1 MFVSRPL
8 MIRRIH
14 NKCLA
19 TDCEDCVVNTKECV
33 TKTYSDMTDDEV
45 EKLYFILFPEE
56 YHRMVNIL
64 RNQCKTQPRRYREE
78 L

>member
-1 MFVSRPL
+1 MFSSRSERVESIIKKCSSNL
-8 MIRRIH
+8 AYNFDH
-14 NKCLA
+14 NLCSWKG
-19 TDCEDCVVNTKECV
+19 TPI
-33 TKTYSDMTDDEV
+33 SHMTDKEV
-45 EKLYFILFPEE
+45 EQVYYEVFPEE